1 MRQDASE
8 ISENVYLIRT
18 DGETLTH
25 EEDFVECGGDALL
38 EFWGEL
44 GCWERIFAKLEG
56 ESAAV
61 LCDEEWA
68 GSSQCCFAFK

>member
-1 MRQDASE
+1 LRQDTSKVSE
-8 ISENVYLIRT
+8 DLYLIRAA
-18 DGETLTH
+18 GEALAH

-38 EFWGEL
+38 ELWGEL